1 MVLPASRIRL
11 TWSSGFLLSVSL
23 ASEARRGAPR
33 ASAMRGAWPRLS
45 TSATGTRGGRARPPR
60 RCRRGS
66 PLPSDRPRAGQQSP
80 RRCAACGSRRRI
92 SRPAATGAGVVEVH
106 RQESEIVRVSELSFG
121 DTKPLHEGGTTGV
134 VPRHPACLRAASRR
148 LANDGHARSGTHR
161 VNGVHALLSQR
172 VVGGIV
178 YQLIMD
184 ERERIKC
191 TVLRSSHDPYAT
203 CFSAS

>member
-1 MVLPASRIRL
+1 MPPGREAS
-11 TWSSGFLLSVSL
+11 T
-23 ASEARRGAPR
+23 
-33 ASAMRGAWPRLS
+33 
-45 TSATGTRGGRARPPR
+45 
-60 RCRRGS
+60 
-66 PLPSDRPRAGQQSP
+66 
-80 RRCAACGSRRRI
+80 RRRI

>member
-1 MVLPASRIRL
+1 MSKIR
-11 TWSSGFLLSVSL
+11 GQ
-23 ASEARRGAPR
+23 AP
-33 ASAMRGAWPRLS
+33 
-45 TSATGTRGGRARPPR
+45 
-60 RCRRGS
+60 
-66 PLPSDRPRAGQQSP
+66 
-80 RRCAACGSRRRI
+80 
-92 SRPAATGAGVVEVH
+92 
-106 RQESEIVRVSELSFG
+106 
-121 DTKPLHEGGTTGV
+121 
-134 VPRHPACLRAASRR
+134 